1 MDRQQI
7 IVDLEVNI
15 ARARE
20 SLQEMK
26 NISKDGLL
34 GKAGTKKS
42 DTELQD
48 LIKKFDQLKTKIPT
62 INSGEK
68 EFKEFFSAVKKT
80 ATEVDKCIGKMTNFD
95 VTDDYIKKNVVALR
109 EFVQKADEASKKVNN
124 IKMNIGKTAKDGS
137 VFQTPREKNKSKK
150 AVDDMR
156 AAAEEGN
163 VEAVRKAG
171 SERAAELTA
180 LRDTHKPDTKIYKTL
195 DADLKQINDTQERLV
210 ALAGEADRALAEEGQ
225 AAKELE
231 GPLREAG
238 DAARKTQEDIVNQG
252 TKAQGSL
259 KNISNSAE
267 QVSSSFAQIQQAG
280 RSIGE
285 LGDQLMYLF
294 SATSIFYALSRVLSD
309 ITQDFKELDQQFN
322 EIAIVSDK
330 STSEMW
336 EQFSSVNEI
345 AQKFGVTTKN
355 VLEVQNLYYHQGKET
370 AEVNKLTAQT
380 LTLAKITGM
389 DYARATSDLTAALN
403 AYKME
408 ADEAVR
414 VTDTIAAMDTNAAI
428 SSEELMTALTKTASI
443 AANAGMSLESTEIFL
458 TKMIETTREAPE
470 NLGTALKTIVA
481 RFGEVKEEIDG
492 EEIELAD
499 INRVDTALKTVGITL
514 LDTAGQIRDLDGV
527 FLELSSKWDDL
538 DRNTQ
543 RYIAT
548 IAAGSR
554 QQSRFIAMMED
565 YDRTLELTDAMN
577 NSAGIGARQLSKSME
592 SIETATNTL
601 KSSWQEFT
609 QKIIKNN
616 MFTSVLNAANKLLGV
631 VNELPGPIVALGL
644 AIGAWA
650 LKTKVIN
657 KAMIAHDVIQR
668 GLQENLP
675 KEQIATNLRI
685 QLRQKEAGSLA
696 NLAAIMKVYNAQV
709 AKGGA
714 QEITSFSLS
723 AAALAGLEEA
733 REENNDEKLK
743 SILYTELVNQGMEDE
758 AAKATAAASA
768 TQLKKEALEELN
780 KKTAEQIVLQK
791 AMNAENRTPE
801 VQPLPSGIQGPPV
814 PVGLL
819 NGSKGQGPSE
829 GQTPLTFGESFKE
842 SYQRGKNNLAR
853 NGKDASMKEAY
864 KGFFSRRKDDV
875 VRAGHAIKKGFSSAV
890 ASIGGFLGTLV
901 SILPVLLTIVAIVGA
916 IAAGIYLWHKNFKA
930 SLDDTKQVEKLSK
943 AQEEYNKQLKA
954 SNDLKE
960 KAKKYKDYVDS
971 SGKVRGNLTE
981 EERVE
986 QQDLAKELVEAYPA
1000 LLEKIDE
1007 EGNYHLKNASAI
1019 QAEIDAKEEL
1029 VKESAETYSK
1039 AKLKQL
1045 DSGIYADTNTQAGQA
1060 IKNMQD
1066 YAATFGTEKLH
1077 KNDSLK
1083 EIAEYVEGESDFN
1096 FNKSEFYDIMEG
1108 YAKGEKFSFGRQDM
1122 TDLFAGEIVTDK
1134 GWNLLL
1140 ESIRNT
1146 IDKGGE
1152 INQNT
1157 LVQALKDSG
1166 AYNNQEQAE
1175 KVAATFLR
1183 LDEKLGGMYSDLL
1196 EGAAFEEAN
1205 ILIETAK
1212 MEVNSIDFSEDIG
1225 DSFKTAIAKAATV
1238 QAESSY
1244 GDKWDALDDED
1255 KTDEV
1260 EKIIEQWSPAFEKL
1274 SKQQVVDLEKFIDPE
1289 KTGEMLADNSKNL
1302 FESFGGE
1309 VTGIENKRDL
1319 LEQYYSL
1326 LSEETKKSVKSVDIS
1341 NATDEVI
1348 NSLFE
1353 AIRANIDDYDTS
1365 QDWNDLINE
1374 IIPAGEIAPSFQGI
1388 TNSQKKALI
1397 EKTVGLDKESQK
1409 SFLSNLSREYISF
1422 EETDSLSR
1430 SDFLNTLLKQ
1440 DFSNELG
1447 IIQAT
1452 RDLKKF
1458 GYTAE
1463 QVSELAV
1470 RAMNGINNISLSSFE
1485 DTINEIEKKMESLQ
1499 EGLEGMTALLS
1510 GSATLAQFK
1519 SYMTAMES
1527 SWVETMGIE
1536 EARKH
1541 ILTLYD
1547 SIEAT
1552 GDGLK
1557 ITADKAEQYGKKIT
1571 EIEKESALAMIAFN
1585 KGVLA
1590 NNNRTAEEKLEAAK
1604 KIAIAQIYYSQISA
1618 AEQKAHWDGVID
1630 DLEKA
1635 KEKADELL
1643 DSIKELVEWFRNF
1656 DRFASLDRVISDLE
1670 KAGERLDFE
1679 IEFSTNVDV
1688 IEEDIKK
1695 SIENVNS
1702 QLAANQGGLAAAKD
1716 EEAMWKDIL
1725 QKRNSEYVSFT
1736 KDGTA
1741 TLDHER
1747 LIALQKQIASA
1758 DEASKPALQAT
1769 YDEIMA
1775 NVDAYNKAREKVDSY
1790 SSAVEKNL
1798 KAVEDLMKTTYE
1810 NITKVQ
1816 EKLIETRIE
1825 QEDRELEKVKE
1836 KYDAIKEENDE
1847 YLDSVRDMIDKE
1859 REIRDRANS
1868 EQDVRDK
1875 EKKLAMMKM
1884 DTSGVYTKDIQ
1895 ALEKEL
1901 EDDYQSLEDD
1911 AVDRAIDKME
1921 EDFQKSADAMDKEI
1935 EYMENT
1941 LEYKREK
1948 MTEYNTWA
1956 TQLLQQGSDAVIAY
1970 LKANDEEYYTGSA
1983 EQQALWEMEW
1993 NNSVAKAVASNEVL
2007 KDSMVE
2013 SIFNT
2018 LDSCKDNAKGF
2029 EGAVEEYSRTA
2040 VARNGEVEGS
2050 VSDLIGSYE
2059 GLATR
2064 VSGITSAL
2072 DRQASAY
2079 SDAARAARKLKAAQ
2093 DALNNI
2099 VGERAPDVAATP
2111 DNYTPN
2117 PSDDENNN
2125 NNSIKTVEPTPWGGT
2140 DDSYIGETGNVMW
2153 QGNWNVTGIKTIDGK
2168 YYQVV
2173 RSYDNAIAWVHAS
2186 NVGISDE
2193 EDPDTGEKV
2202 LKVRDRA
2209 GLWNIDLN
2217 GYNVTH
2223 SAGTIRL
2230 KPYATGGYADFTGPA
2245 WLDGTP
2251 KRPEAVLNALQTQH
2265 FIKFIDVLDT
2275 LFSGHATSFTTPI
2288 RQAQSETQAMYNIN
2302 ITVDQM
2308 SSDYDVDRMI
2318 ERMEEK
2324 LIKASRYRN
2333 VTTLT
2338 KSTSSM

>member
-1 MDRQQI
+1 MTDRQQI

-80 ATEVDKCIGKMTNFD
+80 ATEVDKCVGKMTNFD

-124 IKMNIGKTAKDGS
+124 IKMDIGKTAKDGS

-267 QVSSSFAQIQQAG
+267 QVSSSFTQIQQAG

-309 ITQDFKELDQQFN
+309 ITEDFKELDQQFN

-370 AEVNKLTAQT
+370 TEVNKLTAQT

-389 DYARATSDLTAALN
+389 DYAKATSDLTAALN

-428 SSEELMTALTKTASI
+428 SSEELMKALTKTASI

-470 NLGTALKTIVA
+470 NLGTALKTIIA

-577 NSAGIGARQLSKSME
+577 NSAGIGARQLAKSME

-616 MFTSVLNAANKLLGV
+616 MFTGALNAANKLLGV
-631 VNELPGPIVALGL
+631 VNELPGPIIALGL

-696 NLAAIMKVYNAQV
+696 NIMAIKKAYSAQV

-714 QEITSFSLS
+714 QEISNASLQ
-723 AAALAGLEEA
+723 AAAIKWLEEVRSGATREEAEAILVQELVNKGLEE
-733 REENNDEKLK
+733 N
-743 SILYTELVNQGMEDE
+743 I
-758 AAKATAAASA
+758 AKTIAHATAIEAEE
-768 TQLKKEALEELN
+768 EALEDLN
-780 KKTAEQIVLQK
+780 EERAKSLVLEKARNAKKNHTS
-791 AMNAENRTPE
+791 
-801 VQPLPSGIQGPPV
+801 SGDKTG
-814 PVGLL
+814 
-819 NGSKGQGPSE
+819 
-829 GQTPLTFGESFKE
+829 GQTPLTFKESFKD

-875 VRAGHAIKKGFSSAV
+875 VRAGGAIKTGFSKAI

-901 SILPVLLTIVAIVGA
+901 SILPVLLTIAGTIAI
-916 IAAGIYLWHKNFKA
+916 IAGTVYLLHKNFNA

-1019 QAEIDAKEEL
+1019 QAEIEAKEKL

-1039 AKLKQL
+1039 AKLKQI
-1045 DSGIYADTNTQAGQA
+1045 DNGIYADTSTQAGQA

-1083 EIAEYVEGESDFN
+1083 EIAEYAEGTSDLN
-1096 FNKSEFYDIMEG
+1096 FNKSKFYDIMEG
-1108 YAKGEKFSFGRQDM
+1108 YAKGEKFSFGRRDM
-1122 TDLFAGEIVTDK
+1122 TDLFEGEITTDK

-1140 ESIRNT
+1140 EDIRKT
-1146 IDKGGE
+1146 IDKGEE
-1152 INQNT
+1152 INKDN
-1157 LVQALKDSG
+1157 LAQALEASG
-1166 AYNNQEQAE
+1166 AYGEKEAE
-1175 KVAATFLR
+1175 RVAATFLR

-1274 SKQQVVDLEKFIDPE
+1274 SKQQVIDLEKFIDPE
-1289 KTGEMLADNSKNL
+1289 KTGEMLANESSKL
-1302 FESFGGE
+1302 FKSFGEE
-1309 VTGIENKRDL
+1309 VTDRDKKEEL
-1319 LEQYYSL
+1319 LTQYYNF
-1326 LSEETKKSVKSVDIS
+1326 LSEETRKSIKLTDIS
-1341 NATDEVI
+1341 GATDEVI

-1374 IIPAGEIAPSFQGI
+1374 IIPAGAIAPSFQGI

-1409 SFLSNLSREYISF
+1409 SFLENLSREYKSF
-1422 EETDSLSR
+1422 EETDALSR

-1519 SYMTAMES
+1519 SYMTVMES
-1527 SWVETMGIE
+1527 SWVKTMGIE

-1557 ITADKAEQYGKKIT
+1557 ITADKAEQYGKRIT
-1571 EIEKESALAMIAFN
+1571 EVEKESALAMIAFN

-1618 AEQKAHWDGVID
+1618 AEQKAHWEGVID

-1635 KEKADELL
+1635 KEKADEFL
-1643 DSIKELVEWFRNF
+1643 DSIKALVEWFRNF

-1670 KAGERLDFE
+1670 KAGEHLDFE
-1679 IEFSTNVDV
+1679 IEFSTNADV

-1775 NVDAYNKAREKVDSY
+1775 NVDAYNKAREKVNSY

-1798 KAVEDLMKTTYE
+1798 KAVEELMKTNYE

-1948 MTEYNTWA
+1948 MTEYNAWA
-1956 TQLLQQGSDAVIAY
+1956 TQLLQQGSDAIIAY

-1993 NNSVAKAVASNEVL
+1993 NNSTAKAVASNEVL
-2007 KDSMVE
+2007 KDSMIE

-2029 EGAVEEYSRTA
+2029 EGAVEEYSKTA

-2079 SDAARAARKLKAAQ
+2079 NDAARAARNLKSAQ

-2111 DNYTPN
+2111 DNYTPA
-2117 PSDDENNN
+2117 PPGSN
-2125 NNSIKTVEPTPWGGT
+2125 NNSGGDPVPKFEPWKNETFGNDVSVYDT
-2140 DDSYIGETGNVMW
+2140 DRYSRSGSPVIGADGESYIPFSYQDRE
-2153 QGNWNVTGIKTIDGK
+2153 KGK
-2168 YYQVV
+2168 EFTVWFKEN
-2173 RSYDNAIAWVHAS
+2173 DPLW
-2186 NVGISDE
+2186 DDDKE
-2193 EDPDTGEKV
+2193 EVYWGQKWYKRV
-2202 LKVRDRA
+2202 YK
-2209 GLWNIDLN
+2209 
-2217 GYNVTH
+2217 
-2223 SAGTIRL
+2223 
-2230 KPYATGGYADFTGPA
+2230 TGGFAYETGPA

-2288 RQAQSETQAMYNIN
+2288 RQTQSETQSMYNIN

>member
-1 MDRQQI
+1 MADRRQI
-7 IVDLEVNI
+7 ILDLELNI
-15 ARARE
+15 NNAKQ
-20 SLQEMK
+20 SLQEMR
-26 NISKDGLL
+26 NVSKDGLL
-34 GKAGTKKS
+34 GKAGAKKS
-42 DTELQD
+42 DTELQN

-80 ATEVDKCIGKMTNFD
+80 AAEVDKCVGKMTNFD

-109 EFVQKADEASKKVNN
+109 EFIQKTDEASKKVNN
-124 IKMNIGKTAKDGS
+124 IKMNIGKTAKDNS
-137 VFQTPREKNKSKK
+137 TFQTSGEKNKSKK

-156 AAAEEGN
+156 VAAEQGN
-163 VEAVRKAG
+163 AEAVKRAG
-171 SERAAELTA
+171 SARVAELTA
-180 LRDTHKPDTKIYKTL
+180 LRDTHKPDTKIYKAL
-195 DADLKQINDTQERLV
+195 DADIKQINKTQEQFVL
-210 ALAGEADRALAEEGQ
+210 LAREANRALIEEGQ
-225 AAKELE
+225 AAKALE
-231 GPLREAG
+231 GPLEEAG
-238 DAARKTQEDIVNQG
+238 NSARKTQGDIVSQG
-252 TKAQGSL
+252 AKVQGSL
-259 KNISNSAE
+259 QGISNSAE
-267 QVSSSFAQIQQAG
+267 QVSSSFTQIQQAG

-285 LGDQLMYLF
+285 LGDRMMYLF
-294 SATSIFYALSRVLSD
+294 SATSIFYALRRVLSD

-370 AEVNKLTAQT
+370 TEVNKLTAQT

-408 ADEAVR
+408 AEEAVR
-414 VTDTIAAMDTNAAI
+414 VTDTIAAMDTSAAI

-470 NLGTALKTIVA
+470 NLGTALKTIIA

-527 FLELSSKWDDL
+527 FLELSEKWDDL

-565 YDRTLELTDAMN
+565 YDRTLELTDAMH
-577 NSAGIGARQLSKSME
+577 NSAGIGARQLAKSME

-644 AIGAWA
+644 AMGAWA

-657 KAMIAHDVIQR
+657 KAMIAHQVIQR

-696 NLAAIMKVYNAQV
+696 NMIAIMKAYNAQV
-709 AKGGA
+709 VKGGA

-723 AAALAGLEEA
+723 ATAFDKLKVALKLK
-733 REENNDEKLK
+733 NDEELK
-743 SILYTELVNQGMEDE
+743 SILYAELSEQGMEDG
-758 AAKATAAASA
+758 AAKATAEASA
-768 TQLKKEALEELN
+768 IQLKKEALENLN
-780 KKTAEQIVLQK
+780 RETAEYIVLQK
-791 AMNAENRTPE
+791 ATNTENRTP
-801 VQPLPSGIQGPPV
+801 QGPPV
-814 PVGLL
+814 PQGHPIL
-819 NGSKGQGPSE
+819 QGPPVSP
-829 GQTPLTFGESFKE
+829 GSQTPLTFGESFKKN
-842 SYQRGKNNLAR
+842 YQKGKNNLAR

-864 KGFFSRRKDDV
+864 KGFFSRKK
-875 VRAGHAIKKGFSSAV
+875 AGAAGAASAAKTGLSGAA
-890 ASIGGFLGTLV
+890 ASAGGFLGTLV
-901 SILPVLLTIVAIVGA
+901 SILPVLLTIVAVVGA

-960 KAKKYKDYVDS
+960 KSKKYKDYVDPLT
-971 SGKVRGNLTE
+971 GNVKGNLTE
-981 EERVE
+981 EEKVE

-1019 QAEIDAKEEL
+1019 QAEIDAKEKL
-1029 VKESAETYSK
+1029 VKQSAETYSK
-1039 AKLKQL
+1039 ARLKQL

-1066 YAATFGTEKLH
+1066 YAATYGTEKLH

-1083 EIAEYVEGESDFN
+1083 EIAEYAEGTSDLN
-1096 FNKSEFYDIMEG
+1096 FNKSKFYDIMEG

-1140 ESIRNT
+1140 ESVRNT
-1146 IDKGGE
+1146 INEGGE
-1152 INQNT
+1152 INQAS
-1157 LVQALKDSG
+1157 LEKALKESG
-1166 AYNNQEQAE
+1166 AYDEKQAE

-1205 ILIETAK
+1205 ILVETAK
-1212 MEVNSIDFSEDIG
+1212 MEVNSIDFSENIG
-1225 DSFKTAIAKAATV
+1225 DSFKTAIAKAATIR
-1238 QAESSY
+1238 AETLY

-1255 KTDEV
+1255 KASEV
-1260 EKIIEQWSPAFEKL
+1260 EKIVEQWSPAFEKL
-1274 SKQQVVDLEKFIDPE
+1274 SKQQVIDLEKFIDPE
-1289 KTGEMLADNSKNL
+1289 KTGEMLANESDKL
-1302 FESFGGE
+1302 FESFGKE
-1309 VTGIENKRDL
+1309 VTEIGDKKDL
-1319 LEQYYSL
+1319 LTQYYNL
-1326 LSEETKKSVKSVDIS
+1326 LSEETKKSVKLADIS
-1341 NATDEVI
+1341 GATDEVI

-1353 AIRANIDDYDTS
+1353 AIRVNIDDYDTS
-1365 QDWNDLINE
+1365 QDWKDLINE
-1374 IIPAGEIAPSFQGI
+1374 IIPDGEVAPSFQGI

-1397 EKTVGLDKESQK
+1397 EKTVGLDEESQK
-1409 SFLSNLSREYISF
+1409 SFLASLSREYISF
-1422 EETDSLSR
+1422 EETKALTR
-1430 SDFLNTLLKQ
+1430 SDLLNTLLKQ

-1447 IIQAT
+1447 IVQAT
-1452 RDLKKF
+1452 RELKKF

-1463 QVSELAV
+1463 EVAELAV
-1470 RAMNGINNISLSSFE
+1470 KSMNGLNNISLSSFE
-1485 DTINEIEKKMESLQ
+1485 DTLSEIEKRLESLQ
-1499 EGLEGMTALLS
+1499 EGLEGMTALMS

-1519 SYMTAMES
+1519 SYMVAMES
-1527 SWVETMGIE
+1527 AWIEGAGIE
-1536 EARKH
+1536 EATKNMEK
-1541 ILTLYD
+1541 LYD
-1547 SIEAT
+1547 SIEVT
-1552 GDGLK
+1552 GEGLK
-1557 ITADKAEQYGKKIT
+1557 LNADKADQYGTRIT
-1571 EIEKESALAMIAFN
+1571 EVEKESALEIIAIN
-1585 KGVLA
+1585 KGVMQ
-1590 NNNRTAEEKLEAAK
+1590 NENRTAEEKLESAK

-1670 KAGERLDFE
+1670 KAGEHLDFE

-1747 LIALQKQIASA
+1747 LIALQNQIASA

-1798 KAVEDLMKTTYE
+1798 KAVEDLMKKTYE

-1836 KYDAIKEENDE
+1836 KYDAIKEENDK

-1901 EDDYQSLEDD
+1901 EDDYQSLEDN
-1911 AVDRAIDKME
+1911 AVDRSIDKME
-1921 EDFQKSADAMDKEI
+1921 EDFQKSADIMDREI

-1948 MTEYNTWA
+1948 MTEYNAWA

-1993 NNSVAKAVASNEVL
+1993 NNSTAKAVASNEVL
-2007 KDSMVE
+2007 KDSMIE

-2072 DRQASAY
+2072 DQQASAY
-2079 SDAARAARKLKAAQ
+2079 SDAARAARELKSAQ

-2117 PSDDENNN
+2117 PSNNGNNN
-2125 NNSIKTVEPTPWGGT
+2125 NSSIKTVEPTPWSGT
-2140 DDSYIGETGNVMW
+2140 DDHYIGETGNVFW
-2153 QGNWNVTGIKTIDGK
+2153 PGNWTVTGIKTIDGK

-2173 RSYDNAIAWVHAS
+2173 RNSDGEIAWVHVS
-2186 NVGISDE
+2186 NIGE
-2193 EDPDTGEKV
+2193 TEQKDPNTGAYV
-2202 LKVRDRA
+2202 LKVRQNA

-2217 GYNVTH
+2217 GYNATH
-2223 SAGTIRL
+2223 FAGIIPV
-2230 KPYATGGYADFTGPA
+2230 KKYATGGFADFTGPA

-2265 FIKFIDVLDT
+2265 FIRFINVLDT
-2275 LFSGHATSFTTPI
+2275 LFSGHSNLLTSSQ
-2288 RQAQSETQAMYNIN
+2288 QAQNNGQSTYNFHIN
-2302 ITVDQM
+2302 VDQM
-2308 SSDYDVDRMI
+2308 ASDYDVDRLI
-2318 ERMEEK
+2318 ERIEEK
-2324 LIKASRYRN
+2324 MVKASRYRN

-2338 KSTSSM
+2338 KTTSGM